1 MPIWSGRA
9 RWRAKKSSRTST
21 APSSSWAKTSTS
33 RSSPRVTST
42 LPSRRMPF
50 TARCCRRA
58 TALKTLTTS
67 RRCSTAPR
75 RTCSSSS
82 TICPKRKLTRS
93 WSPTPARWRPAST
106 IPSGPSRGAPIR
118 PASRARS
125 SSCAT
130 PPGSGPRRIT
140 VTRCRRSWK
149 SGSKRSWTP
158 SAATATRCCTS
169 SRSSWWPTPTQAAI
183 RWAAV
188 VPSAPRLWPTSPA
201 FRRSTAFRPTT
212 AAPSASTVSSSPT
225 AAWTT
230 ALTCRTRTAPTA
242 VPGCWWT
249 AMISRLR
256 RSWASTATKS
266 PIST

>member
-1 MPIWSGRA
+1 
-9 RWRAKKSSRTST
+9 
-21 APSSSWAKTSTS
+21 
-33 RSSPRVTST
+33 
-42 LPSRRMPF
+42 MPF

-75 RTCSSSS
+75 RICSSSS

-125 SSCAT
+125 SNCAT

-201 FRRSTAFRPTT
+201 FRRSTACRPIT